1 MSYKNK
7 VLITGGLG
15 YIGSHI
21 SYLLNNRAIII
32 DNKINSNLNY
42 KKLLPKAKV
51 YKSTI
56 NTKVLKKI
64 FSQHNIKAVIHLA
77 SLKSV
82 NESLEY
88 PLRYYENNFLSTL
101 HLLKSMKE
109 FKINKLI
116 FSSSATVYG
125 YKNKLPF
132 SENSILEATN
142 PYGSTK
148 IMIEN
153 LINDYSN
160 SNKLFKSISL
170 RYFNPIGVNLKA
182 NLVDQPI
189 GKPLNLMPL
198 IIKAVQEKKHLNIFG
213 DKYNT
218 RDGTCIRD
226 YIHVSDL
233 AEAHISALNNLK
245 NINGH
250 LPLNVGLG
258 KGITVLELIKIFE
271 KVNKV
276 KVPYKISRP
285 RKGDIPISYSSNEK
299 VLKFLDWI
307 PKKSYEQMCF
317 DAWQGRRNSK

>member
-1 MSYKNK
+1 MSSKNK

-21 SYLLNNRAIII
+21 SYLLKNRAIII
-32 DNKINSNLNY
+32 DNKINSNLNH
-42 KKLLPKAKV
+42 KRLLPKAKV
-51 YKSTI
+51 YKSSI
-56 NTKVLKKI
+56 NTRILKKI
-64 FSQHNIKAVIHLA
+64 FTQHDIKAVIHLA

-82 NESLEY
+82 NDSLKY
-88 PLRYYENNFLSTL
+88 PLQYYENNFLSTL
-101 HLLKSMKE
+101 HLLNSMRE
-109 FKINKLI
+109 FKIKKLI

-132 SENSILEATN
+132 SENGILEATN

-153 LINDYSN
+153 LINDYSK
-160 SNKLFKSISL
+160 SNKSFKSISL

-182 NLVDQPI
+182 KLIDQPI
-189 GKPLNLMPL
+189 GNPLNLMPL
-198 IIKAVQEKKHLNIFG
+198 IIKAAQEKKYLNIFG
-213 DKYNT
+213 DKYDT
-218 RDGTCIRD
+218 QDGTCIRD

-233 AEAHISALNNLK
+233 AEAHIFALNNLK
-245 NINGH
+245 NVNGH
-250 LPLNVGLG
+250 LPLNIGLG
-258 KGITVLELIKIFE
+258 KGISVLELIKIFE

-276 KVPYKISRP
+276 KVPYRIAKP
-285 RKGDIPISYSSNEK
+285 RLGDVPISFSSNK
-299 VLKFLDWI
+299 NAIKFLNWI

>member
-7 VLITGGLG
+7 ILITGGLG

-21 SYLLNNRAIII
+21 SYLMNDRAIII
-32 DNKINSNLNY
+32 DNGVNSNLNY

-51 YKSTI
+51 YKSSI
-56 NTKVLKKI
+56 NTRVLKKI
-64 FSQHNIKAVIHLA
+64 FSKHNIKAVIHLA
-77 SLKSV
+77 NLKSV
-82 NESLEY
+82 NESLKY
-88 PLRYYENNFLSTL
+88 PLQYYENNFLSTL

-125 YKNKLPF
+125 YNNKLPL

-153 LINDYSN
+153 LIDDYSK

-170 RYFNPIGVNLKA
+170 RYFNPIGVNLIAK
-182 NLVDQPI
+182 LVDQPI
-189 GKPLNLMPL
+189 GKPLNLMPS
-198 IIKAVQEKKHLNIFG
+198 IIKAAQEKKHLNIFG
-213 DKYNT
+213 NKYNT